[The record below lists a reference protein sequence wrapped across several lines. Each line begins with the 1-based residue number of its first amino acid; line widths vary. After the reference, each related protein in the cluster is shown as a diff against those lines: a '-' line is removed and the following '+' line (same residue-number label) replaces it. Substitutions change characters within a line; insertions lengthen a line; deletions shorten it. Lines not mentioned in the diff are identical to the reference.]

1 MPLPTSGPLSLSDI
15 NIEVGRASNATCSMN
30 DEIVRDL
37 IDVGENGNQSIQ
49 QYRGQSRDV
58 SFNYELIGGGGAG
71 GFGVSDGGASGRGA
85 SGGVTRITGTSIT
98 DITADGGEGGR
109 NAVIGYTVTAG
120 RAGEASIY
128 GSGGAGGGN
137 GTAGQDAPAS
147 SYGAGGGGGGHDT
160 PSFFDSSGNAG
171 EGGSAGTRVTG
182 TLSVLYG
189 TVLSIQLG
197 AGGVGTGGLRSGGDG
212 GIGYVKITI
221 GNTVHEFTNSGTLTV
236 Q

>member
-15 NIEVGRASNATCSMN
+15 NLEVGRASNATCSMN

-37 IDVGENGNQSIQ
+37 IDVAENGNQSIQ

-71 GFGVSDGGASGRGA
+71 GFGVSDGGATGRGE
-85 SGGVTRITGTSIT
+85 SGGVTRITGTGIN
-98 DITADGGEGGR
+98 DITADGGQGGR
-109 NAVIGYTVTAG
+109 NAVLYYTVTAG
-120 RAGEASIY
+120 RAGEDSFY

-189 TVLSIQLG
+189 TVLTIQLG